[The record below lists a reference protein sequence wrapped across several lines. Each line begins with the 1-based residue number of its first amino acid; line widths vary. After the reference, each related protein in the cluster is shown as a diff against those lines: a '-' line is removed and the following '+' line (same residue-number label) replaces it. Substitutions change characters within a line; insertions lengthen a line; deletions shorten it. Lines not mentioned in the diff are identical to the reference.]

1 MKASAI
7 ELLETI
13 LEETHKE
20 TPKLV
25 EVRRPLLLYRY
36 VYTVYIRM

>member
-25 EVRRPLLLYRY
+25 EVCRPRLLYRY
-36 VYTVYIRM
+36 IYTL